1 MGLLVLSTF
10 FLALT
15 TVITYYGYRV
25 YSRPARVRE
34 RLAEVA
40 LIDVPDGSTVFG
52 GEIFVRFIR
61 MVGEKVPISPA
72 EVGTTRRYLIAAGFR
87 SESAV
92 HVLFGCKVIAAV
104 LFLILAFSLRGFFGV
119 QSVRMLIILGAA
131 IIGWMVPSWVVEHLV
146 SRRHETLRLSL
157 PDALDL
163 MVVCVE
169 AGMGLD
175 QAFVNVGRD
184 LRLTHKEICD
194 ELSLVNLEMR
204 AGKRRVEAL
213 HNLAERTAE
222 PEMQKLVAV
231 LIQADRFGTSIADS
245 LRTHADFM
253 RIRRRQEAEERAG
266 KVGVKLVFP
275 IFFCILPAML
285 LVTAGPGL
293 LQIVKYLFP
302 MMRQFALQP

>member
-1 MGLLVLSTF
+1 MGLLVLLTF

-15 TVITYYGYRV
+15 SAITYYGYRV
-25 YSRPARVRE
+25 YSRPGRVRE
-34 RLAEVA
+34 RLAEAAVA
-40 LIDVPDGSTVFG
+40 G
-52 GEIFVRFIR
+52 GPGGTTRSEGEFFVRFIR
-61 MVGEKVPISPA
+61 MVGEKVPVSPA
-72 EVGTTRRYLIAAGFR
+72 DVSMTRRYLIAAGFR
-87 SESAV
+87 SEGAIQ
-92 HVLFGCKVIAAV
+92 VLFGCKVLAAV
-104 LFLILAFSLRGFFGV
+104 LGLIVAFSVRDLFAV
-119 QSVRMLIILGAA
+119 QLIRTLIILGAGL
-131 IIGWMVPSWVVEHLV
+131 IGWMAPSWFLEHLV
-146 SRRHETLRLSL
+146 SKRHEILRLAL

-175 QAFVNVGRD
+175 QAFVNVARD
-184 LRLTHKEICD
+184 LRMTHKEICD

-222 PEMQKLVAV
+222 PEMQKLVAI

-285 LVTAGPGL
+285 LVTAGPGI

-302 MMRQFALQP
+302 VMRQFGSQ

>member
-1 MGLLVLSTF
+1 MAALLLVTF
-10 FLALT
+10 FMALT
-15 TVITYYGYRV
+15 LAITYYGYRV
-25 YSRPARVRE
+25 YLRPGRVRE
-34 RLAEVA
+34 RLAEAA
-40 LIDVPDGSTVFG
+40 LGGGGGSSPRAE
-52 GEIFVRFIR
+52 GEFFVRFIR

-72 EVGTTRRYLIAAGFR
+72 DVGTTRRYLIAAGFR
-87 SESAV
+87 SDSAV
-92 HVLFGCKVIAAV
+92 HVLYGCKVLGAI
-104 LFLILAFSLRGFFGV
+104 LFLLIAFSTRNLFAV
-119 QSVRMLIILGAA
+119 QLIRTFIVLGAGV
-131 IIGWMVPSWVVEHLV
+131 IGWMAPTWILEQLV
-146 SRRHETLRLSL
+146 SRRHEILRLAL

-175 QAFVNVGRD
+175 QAFVNVARD
-184 LRLTHKEICD
+184 LRMTHPEVCD
-194 ELSLVNLEMR
+194 EFSLVNLEMR

-213 HNLAERTAE
+213 HNLAERTSE
-222 PEMQKLVAV
+222 PEIQKLVAILV
-231 LIQADRFGTSIADS
+231 QADRFGTSIADS

-253 RIRRRQEAEERAG
+253 RVRRRQEAEERAG

-302 MMRQFALQP
+302 VMRQFGQQQ